1 MRLHPA
7 RTLIVDLPGPDLTPE
22 EGMFLARYGF
32 GGVCLFARNITTPE
46 RTARLVRD
54 IRDALGHDALIAT
67 DQEGG
72 AVLRRLDMP
81 QPPSPMGLGALR
93 DPAAA
98 YEAGAVAARGLIE
111 LGINWNYAPSLDV
124 NVNPENPVI
133 GERSFGADPTL
144 VAELGVAWA
153 LGSEAA
159 GVMSSVKHFPGH
171 GDTQVDSHL
180 GLPVVDKP
188 RAALEACE
196 WLPFRAAVR
205 AGVGSVMTAHILY
218 PALDPLHPATLS
230 ASILTGLLR
239 GEWGYEGVVVTD
251 AMDMRAVADL
261 YPNGGGAPLT
271 LTAGADAILTM
282 GHGDLTPH
290 VQHLVALERALGGG
304 LLDEARVHEALTRLD
319 AAARRFPGTAR
330 PYAAAQKEADEGQ
343 VLAWACGSVTAHGA
357 VPRLSADAEVLLLA
371 PERPG
376 IGGPYGDSLTGE
388 ALAAALRPHFPRLRH
403 ALHGD
408 TDTSAARALLAAHP
422 DSPVLLATPTR
433 WAITPAQ
440 TELAA
445 LIAGRGLHLALWNP
459 EHARAL
465 PLPALTTYG
474 YRSANL
480 AAVAHALQTGEA
492 PGRSPLAVPELA

>member
-1 MRLHPA
+1 MNPA

-22 EGMFLARYGF
+22 EGLFLARYGF
-32 GGVCLFARNITTPE
+32 GGVCLFARNISTPE

-54 IRDALGHDALIAT
+54 IRDALGRDVLIAT

-72 AVLRRLDMP
+72 AVLRRLDSP
-81 QPPSPMGLGALR
+81 QPPTPMGLGALR

-98 YEAGAVAARGLIE
+98 FEAGAVAARGLLE

-133 GERSFGADPTL
+133 GERSFGANPAL

-159 GVMSSVKHFPGH
+159 GVLSSVKHFPGH
-171 GDTQVDSHL
+171 GDTHVDSHL
-180 GLPVVDKP
+180 GLPTVDKS

-230 ASILTGLLR
+230 HTVLTGLLR
-239 GEWGYEGVVVTD
+239 DEWGYSGVVVTD
-251 AMDMRAVADL
+251 AMDMRAISDR
-261 YPNGGGAPLT
+261 YPRGIGAPLT
-271 LTAGADAILTM
+271 LMAGADAVLSC

-290 VQHLVALERALGGG
+290 VEHLVALERALAGET
-304 LLDEARVHEALTRLD
+304 LSEERLHEALERLD
-319 AAARRFPGTAR
+319 AAASRFPGAAR
-330 PYAAAQKEADEGQ
+330 PYSSGQKQTDEAQ
-343 VLAWACGSVTAHGA
+343 VRAWARGSVTRQGA
-357 VPRLSADAEVLLLA
+357 VPRLSRDAEVLLLA
-371 PERPG
+371 PEQPG
-376 IGGPYGDSLTGE
+376 IGGPYGDSLGGE
-388 ALAAALRPHFPRLRH
+388 ALAAALRAHFPHLRH

-408 TDTSAARALLAAHP
+408 TDTAAARALLTAYP
-422 DSPVLLATPTR
+422 DATVLLATTTR
-433 WAITPAQ
+433 WELTPAQ
-440 TELAA
+440 HELAA
-445 LIAGRGLHLALWNP
+445 LIAQRGGLHLALWNP

-465 PLPALTTYG
+465 PLPALVTYG
-474 YRSANL
+474 YRSAHL

-492 PGRSPLAVPELA
+492 PGRSPLAVPEVV